1 MFTKVLSTPYLS
13 HKNAREN
20 VSNNKIMLRYFSR
33 AMTTITRSI
42 HTPMHTRP
50 VKAVNV
56 RIDDSVPYP
65 TLGDGLYYNKQIF
78 DIQWTYENILK
89 L

>member
-1 MFTKVLSTPYLS
+1 
-13 HKNAREN
+13 
-20 VSNNKIMLRYFSR
+20 
-33 AMTTITRSI
+33 
-42 HTPMHTRP
+42 MHTRP